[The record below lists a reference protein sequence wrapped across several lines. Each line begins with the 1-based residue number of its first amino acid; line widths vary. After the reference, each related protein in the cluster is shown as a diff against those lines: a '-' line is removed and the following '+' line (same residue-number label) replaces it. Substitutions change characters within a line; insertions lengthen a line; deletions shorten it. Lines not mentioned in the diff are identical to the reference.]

1 MQPVSADPTPHLSLA
16 ITAFNEA
23 ERLPPTLARA
33 LEFLHAQESS
43 FEVVINDDGSQDDTA
58 AVAER
63 IGLDWPGIVRV
74 LRAPR
79 NEGKGAGLRRAI
91 LATRGNRVLFSDADF
106 STPIEELPRLM
117 QAIDGGAHVVIGS
130 RVQPDGSDMRRSQPL
145 YRRLFGKVYRVLRD
159 AVTVR
164 GIVDTQS
171 GFKLFVGDV
180 ARELFADSVVRNIV
194 FDVEVL
200 YLAQRRGYHVAE
212 VPVQWTNAG
221 GSRMRVTLG
230 HAMRVFV
237 DTVRVPLIHR
247 HETPRVVHPS
257 APSVP
262 R

>member
-1 MQPVSADPTPHLSLA
+1 MQSVSASASPHLSLA
-16 ITAFNEA
+16 ITAYNEA
-23 ERLPPTLARA
+23 ERLPPNLAHA
-33 LEFLHAQESS
+33 LTFLHAQGYS
-43 FEVVINDDGSQDDTA
+43 FEIVINDDGSRDDTA

-63 IGLDWPGIVRV
+63 IGRDWPGIVRV
-74 LRAPR
+74 LKAPQ

-91 LATRGNRVLFSDADF
+91 LATRGERVLFSDADF

-117 QAIDGGAHVVIGS
+117 RAIDNGALVVIGS

-159 AVTVR
+159 ATTVR

-171 GFKLFVGDV
+171 GFKLFVGDA
-180 ARELFADSVVRNIV
+180 ARELFADSVVRSIV

-230 HAMRVFV
+230 HAVRVFW

-247 HETPRVVHPS
+247 HETPRVIATSRPA
-257 APSVP
+257 AP